1 MSASAIAAARLS
13 KARRNDLAAAG
24 EVALDSTEASRRGR
38 QRLHTALLAHDSGAH
53 ALNPSA
59 AFEPLLQGDGIV
71 QPLSSAA
78 ARLFSS
84 HVTFS
89 LPSTDDSSIHDA
101 VHKFTLAADR
111 SAKLNDGLRKFAL
124 SKERKAVA
132 ARKVGVMQDQ
142 ARNGQGALP
151 HPKDRSLA
159 GVLISNEGGF
169 QSYPDLFDYADLLDQ
184 LPGAAARQTTTVVL
198 NEWGRAEFDDENVKG
213 RRHCQE
219 LHSMASAA
227 IDELGCLSIVS
238 KNAGAVGT
246 SSLMRPLHKANAWLN
261 VNRADDTN
269 LMHVHNSCRW
279 SGTYYVAAPPD
290 STEKLDGRL
299 IFRAGC
305 KRRADG
311 QPSAAS
317 HSFMTVPPTPGSLWL
332 FPGSIPHRVLGSTMV
347 PGKYQKVEAT
357 ERGMWAPRIS
367 VAINFLDALAGL
379 SDNRVGAP
387 PPSFPVGH
395 G

>member
-1 MSASAIAAARLS
+1 MTASGSLHFQRS
-13 KARRNDLAAAG
+13 ARRWRPEKWVSCKTKLETAREPFRIQRIGAWPACSSPMRAA
-24 EVALDSTEASRRGR
+24 S
-38 QRLHTALLAHDSGAH
+38 
-53 ALNPSA
+53 N
-59 AFEPLLQGDGIV
+59 
-71 QPLSSAA
+71 
-78 ARLFSS
+78 
-84 HVTFS
+84 
-89 LPSTDDSSIHDA
+89 
-101 VHKFTLAADR
+101 
-111 SAKLNDGLRKFAL
+111 
-124 SKERKAVA
+124 
-132 ARKVGVMQDQ
+132 
-142 ARNGQGALP
+142 
-151 HPKDRSLA
+151 
-159 GVLISNEGGF
+159 LIRTCLTMPICWT
-169 QSYPDLFDYADLLDQ
+169 SYREH
-184 LPGAAARQTTTVVL
+184 ARQTTTVVL

-261 VNRADDTN
+261 VNRANDQN

-299 IFRAGC
+299 IFRAGS